1 MHHLSK
7 FWRLAAMNLLLFVFM
22 TMTAIPAFAQS
33 TTSSSSNGIGKI
45 FRNIASAGNDAIL
58 LGQVG
63 AIVVGIFLIIG
74 GVLALVKDAKSQ
86 GNGPV
91 SKGAAFIMIG
101 AGAVLSF
108 VSLLINSTAETVW
121 GDTTGGRD
129 RIVIPTN

>member
-33 TTSSSSNGIGKI
+33 TTGSSNGIGKI
-45 FRNIASAGNDAIL
+45 FRNVAGAGNDLIL
-58 LGQVG
+58 LLQVG
-63 AIVVGIFLIIG
+63 SIVVGISLIIG

-101 AGAVLSF
+101 AGALLSF